1 MNTAM
6 PRLSADDISTCPSIF
21 WIHSTRCFCNNRF
34 KINLFAHVCN
44 LKAALVST
52 LSVFR
57 LRKFAKVLGAARQG
71 IERVPGQEV
80 AESTSHTILPR
91 NALDKQKRGERCTCT
106 TAKPQGR

>member
-1 MNTAM
+1 MILVRAQVYFGFIQRGVFVTIG
-6 PRLSADDISTCPSIF
+6 SKSIYLL
-21 WIHSTRCFCNNRF
+21 T
-34 KINLFAHVCN
+34 FATGTT
-44 LKAALVST
+44 AALVST

-91 NALDKQKRGERCTCT
+91 NGLDKQKRGERCTCT